1 MAITSIPKRLVVH
14 LLMRR
19 RDIMPRLMQLLE
31 QRIRKTK
38 NIVKERRIMG

>member
-14 LLMRR
+14 PLMRR
-19 RDIMPRLMQLLE
+19 RDRMPRLMQL